1 MTTTTKPITLA
12 EFLQLPE
19 TKPANEFINGKI
31 YQKPMP
37 QGKHSTLQIRLANT
51 INEAGFPQ
59 QIAYAFPELRCTF
72 GGRSI
77 VPDVAVFRWDRI
89 PFDADGEVAN
99 TFERSPDW
107 TIEILSPDQSQTK
120 VTDNILF
127 CLRHQTSLGWL
138 IDPDEKAVICF
149 QPNQLPEI
157 MRQPEDSLPVPDFLD
172 LRLTVGQV
180 FSWLKLDSLSRFI
193 KVLIFC
199 LGKSDRTQIVN

>member
-1 MTTTTKPITLA
+1 MKATTRPISLS
-12 EFLQLPE
+12 EFLKLPE
-19 TKPANEFINGKI
+19 TKPASEFIDNQI

-37 QGKHSTLQIRLANT
+37 QGKHSTLQIRLADT

-77 VPDVAVFRWDRI
+77 VPDVAVFQWHRI

-99 TFERSPDW
+99 TFELSPDW
-107 TIEILSPDQSQTK
+107 TVEILSPDQSQTK

-127 CLRHQTSLGWL
+127 CLRHQTKLGWL

-157 MRQPEDSLPVPDFLD
+157 IRKSEDTLPVPDFMD
-172 LRLTVGQV
+172 LRLSVGQV
-180 FSWLKLDSLSRFI
+180 FSWLKLGQRF
-193 KVLIFC
+193 
-199 LGKSDRTQIVN
+199 

>member
-1 MTTTTKPITLA
+1 MTATTRPITLA
-12 EFLQLPE
+12 EFLKLPE
-19 TKPANEFINGKI
+19 TKPASEFINGQI

-37 QGKHSTLQIRLANT
+37 QGKHSTLQIRLADT

-77 VPDVAVFRWDRI
+77 VPDVAVFKWDKI

-180 FSWLKLDSLSRFI
+180 FSWLRLGQRF
-193 KVLIFC
+193 
-199 LGKSDRTQIVN
+199 

>member
-1 MTTTTKPITLA
+1 MPATTKPITLA
-12 EFLQLPE
+12 EFLQFPE
-19 TKPANEFINGKI
+19 TKPANEFIDGQI
-31 YQKPMP
+31 YQKLMP
-37 QGKHSTLQIRLANT
+37 QGKHSTLQIRLADT

-77 VPDVAVFRWDRI
+77 VPDIAVFRWDRI

-99 TFERSPDW
+99 TFQLAPDW

-127 CLRHQTSLGWL
+127 GLRHQTTLGWL
-138 IDPDEKAVICF
+138 IDPDERAVICF
-149 QPNQLPEI
+149 QPSQLPEI
-157 MRQPEDSLPVPDFLD
+157 MRQPEDSLPVSDFLD

-180 FSWLKLDSLSRFI
+180 FSWLRLGQRF
-193 KVLIFC
+193 
-199 LGKSDRTQIVN
+199 

>member
-1 MTTTTKPITLA
+1 MTATTKPITLT
-12 EFLQLPE
+12 EFLKLPD
-19 TKPANEFINGKI
+19 TKPANEFIEGQI

-37 QGKHSTLQIRLANT
+37 QGKHSTLQIRLADT

-77 VPDVAVFRWDRI
+77 VPDVAVFKWDKI

-157 MRQPEDSLPVPDFLD
+157 IRQPEDSLPVPDFLD

-180 FSWLKLDSLSRFI
+180 FSWLKLRQPF
-193 KVLIFC
+193 
-199 LGKSDRTQIVN
+199 

>member
-1 MTTTTKPITLA
+1 MPATTKPITLT
-12 EFLQLPE
+12 EFLKLPE
-19 TKPANEFINGKI
+19 TKPASEFINGQI
-31 YQKPMP
+31 YQKTMP

-51 INEAGFPQ
+51 INQAGLPQ

-77 VPDVAVFRWDRI
+77 VPDVAVFKWERI
-89 PFDADGEVAN
+89 PLDADGEVAN

-127 CLRHQTSLGWL
+127 CLRHQTILGWL

-149 QPNQLPEI
+149 QPSQLPEI
-157 MRQPEDSLPVPDFLD
+157 MRQPEDTLPVPDFLD

-180 FSWLKLDSLSRFI
+180 FSWLRLGQRF
-193 KVLIFC
+193 
-199 LGKSDRTQIVN
+199 